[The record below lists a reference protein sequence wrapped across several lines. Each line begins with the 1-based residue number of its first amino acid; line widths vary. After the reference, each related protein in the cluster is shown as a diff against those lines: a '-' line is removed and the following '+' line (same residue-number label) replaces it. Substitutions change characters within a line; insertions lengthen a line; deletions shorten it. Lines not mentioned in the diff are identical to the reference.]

1 VSKISQNGTLLSDFS
16 KQFKDYAVATCQTE
30 VSADGFDVIRLCNSR
45 ISISVLPELGESKT
59 WFLTLSLRNGIKTN
73 D

>member
-1 VSKISQNGTLLSDFS
+1 
-16 KQFKDYAVATCQTE
+16 VATCQTE

-45 ISISVLPELGESKT
+45 ISTGESKT
-59 WFLTLSLRNGIKTN
+59 WFLTLSLKNGIKTN